1 MMQPTNSN
9 DSESQE
15 WKKKKGVI
23 PTLIAAAF
31 GILVVVFFFANNSRL
46 PNTSMTETSASV
58 LRGFEAAD
66 VKMLSFL
73 FDTSDGTSF
82 CTLSL
87 FNSVR
92 TCLLNN
98 CNTLINECEEW
109 IPENL
114 CVKKVCNCLITNCVG
129 QAVYDFFWESG
140 RTSFVWFVKVKIR

>member
-15 WKKKKGVI
+15 WKKKKGFI
-23 PTLIAAAF
+23 PTLIATF
-31 GILVVVFFFANNSRL
+31 GLLAVVFFLANNSRL

-73 FDTSDGTSF
+73 YDTLDGTSF

-114 CVKKVCNCLITNCVG
+114 CVKKVCNCLITNCVTLMNECKRK
-129 QAVYDFFWESG
+129 QTCSWTSG
-140 RTSFVWFVKVKIR
+140 L